1 MILDI
6 LQLAVHNLEIDW
18 EKEKVKMMQCLPI
31 YKKKKQEIQKKK
43 QVRKIKEKKTVKE
56 LVPSIMTW

>member
-1 MILDI
+1 
-6 LQLAVHNLEIDW
+6 
-18 EKEKVKMMQCLPI
+18 MMQCLPI